1 MRILFLS
8 LLLVFLFSCN
18 QGKDSKFVVK
28 TKKAPEA
35 IGPYSQG
42 VMNGNTLYL
51 SGQIAINPETGEML
65 NSSIEA
71 ETTQVMENL
80 KAVLKKADMRFSNV
94 LNVTV
99 YLSDLND
106 FEKFNEVYA
115 TYFKSGFPA
124 RATVEVAKL
133 PKNARIE
140 IAMIAKK

>member
-1 MRILFLS
+1 VKWLLLIS
-8 LLLVFLFSCN
+8 LLSILLSCN

-28 TKKAPEA
+28 TKNAPEA

-42 VMNGNTLYL
+42 VMKGKTLYL
-51 SGQIAINPETGEML
+51 SGQIAINPETGEMV

-71 ETTQVMENL
+71 ETAQVMENL

-99 YLSDLND
+99 YLADLND
-106 FEKFNEVYA
+106 YQKFNEVYA

-124 RATVEVAKL
+124 RATVEVSKL